1 MSTYIRNNDLAALR
15 ESLAK
20 LEAFLGASI
29 EPGSTTCASFGPH
42 TFVPE
47 FTEEQRRQVRIY
59 LESWVAEPLRAALTS
74 ILGDRTWANECYL
87 REVASGHKPQ
97 LSTSGG
103 RMVATGHGI
112 DYRKGETIEGKMRLA
127 AEFNQQHRLDE
138 GVTA

>member
-47 FTEEQRRQVRIY
+47 FTEEQRQQVRIY
-59 LESWVAEPLRAALTS
+59 LESWVAEPLRAALAS

-87 REVASGHKPQ
+87 REVGRHGHRSQ
-97 LSTSGG
+97 LATSGG

-112 DYRKGETIEGKMRLA
+112 DYSKGETIEDKMRLA
-127 AEFNQQHRLDE
+127 AEFGVDE
-138 GVTA
+138 EVTA